1 MQFERKRALGA
12 TSIDAYVK
20 TFGVPEHVAVD
31 ELEKL
36 IENAW
41 KDINEGCLKPMQVS
55 LEMLSR
61 ILNFTRVV
69 YVVYKFND
77 SFTFTKETTY
87 QDFMTLLFETSIPM
101 QH

>member
-1 MQFERKRALGA
+1 MKFERKRAPGA

-61 ILNFTRVV
+61 ILNFARVI
-69 YVVYKFND
+69 YVAYKFND
-77 SFTFTKETTY
+77 GFTFSNEMTF
-87 QDFMTLLFETSIPM
+87 QDFITLLFETSIPM